1 MALSEH
7 WLYNQSIWKNTNI
20 MTDEVL
26 RLNNDT
32 CSWRKNAYSKVFN
45 VVFVLV
51 YLGGVLGHGE
61 KGIISG

>member
-1 MALSEH
+1 
-7 WLYNQSIWKNTNI
+7 